1 VSDTRKIVSARIT
14 TPSRLGQFGDMAKI
28 HVKFENSDTEEL
40 LFSYFHDEISFT
52 SQELIGLTVDE
63 AEQLRHK
70 KDVAYLRS

>member
-1 VSDTRKIVSARIT
+1 MDNRKIIAARIT

-40 LFSYFHDEISFT
+40 LFSYFHDEITFS
-52 SQELIGLTVDE
+52 SSELVGRTVDE

-70 KDVAYLRS
+70 KDVAYLQS